1 MTRYISLIKF
11 TDRGVRALKQSASRA
26 RAFAK
31 AAEKAGVTVEAQYW
45 TTGAYDGVL
54 ILRADDPEWALHCLM
69 ELAAVGCVST
79 ETMQAFDEHEFN
91 AIAGR

>member
-1 MTRYISLIKF
+1 MARYITLITF
-11 TDRGVRALKQSASRA
+11 TERGARALKQSTARA

-31 AAEKAGVTVEAQYW
+31 VAEKAGVTVEAQYW
-45 TTGAYDGVL
+45 TTGAYDGLL
-54 ILRADDPEWALHCLM
+54 ILRADDAERALHCLT

-79 ETMQAFDEHEFN
+79 ETMQAFDEKEFD